1 MKNIKLKLISII
13 SIIFIIIGWFITYN
27 TLKNQSYEE
36 RGTFGDMFGGLNTL
50 FSGLA
55 FCGIIISIV
64 MQSEEL
70 RLQREEIKA
79 NREELKRTALAR
91 TALAQE
97 EQGKY
102 LNRQAENLKQSAKLS
117 ALNTL
122 VNYYSDWAKVNNTN
136 RVAYINKTD
145 KYVRQI
151 EDILNQKND

>member
-79 NREELKRTALAR
+79 NREELKRTALA
-91 TALAQE
+91 QE

-122 VNYYSDWAKVNNTN
+122 VNYYSDWAKVNKTN
-136 RVAYINKTD
+136 REAYINKAD

>member
-1 MKNIKLKLISII
+1 MAMKNIKLKLISII

-79 NREELKRTALAR
+79 NREELKRTALA
-91 TALAQE
+91 QE

-136 RVAYINKTD
+136 RVAYINKAD
-145 KYVRQI
+145 KYVGQI